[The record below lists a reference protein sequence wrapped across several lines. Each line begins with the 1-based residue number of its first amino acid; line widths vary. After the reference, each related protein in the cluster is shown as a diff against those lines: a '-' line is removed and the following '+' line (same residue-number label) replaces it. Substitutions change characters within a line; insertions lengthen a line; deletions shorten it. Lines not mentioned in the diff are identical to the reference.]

1 MVEYLARLA
10 DEQISELLAE
20 LPAIMVVGPRAT
32 GKTTTAR
39 RHANSVVRLDRDAE
53 AEAFRADPDLALRGL
68 AEPVL
73 LDEWQEVPGLLG
85 AVKRA
90 VDEDPRPGRFILA
103 GSVHADLENQTWPGT
118 GRVVWVNMHGLSVR
132 EIEKREGRPFLDRVL
147 TADVAELAPK
157 GTEDLRTYVERAL
170 RGGFPE
176 PALRLSGRGRRVWL
190 QSYVEQLITRDAI
203 DFGERRDPDLL
214 RRYMLAVCL
223 NVAGVVD
230 ERTIFEAAGIDRK
243 TANAYQRL
251 LTNLLVLD
259 VVPAWHSNRLSRLIK
274 MPKRYL
280 TDTSLIGAIAGV
292 DAESVLRDGDILGRL
307 LDNFVLTQLRAE
319 IDTLESLP
327 RIYHLRDKAGRHEV
341 DLVIEFGGAQVVA
354 IEVKATAAPRKDDA
368 RHLAWLRDELGDRF
382 VAGVVLHTGPRAF
395 ALGEKLVAAPI
406 STLWA

>member
-1 MVEYLARLA
+1 M
-10 DEQISELLAE
+10 LL
-20 LPAIMVVGPRAT
+20 
-32 GKTTTAR
+32 
-39 RHANSVVRLDRDAE
+39 S
-53 AEAFRADPDLALRGL
+53 
-68 AEPVL
+68 
-73 LDEWQEVPGLLG
+73 
-85 AVKRA
+85 
-90 VDEDPRPGRFILA
+90 
-103 GSVHADLENQTWPGT
+103 
-118 GRVVWVNMHGLSVR
+118 
-132 EIEKREGRPFLDRVL
+132 
-147 TADVAELAPK
+147 
-157 GTEDLRTYVERAL
+157 
-170 RGGFPE
+170 
-176 PALRLSGRGRRVWL
+176 
-190 QSYVEQLITRDAI
+190 
-203 DFGERRDPDLL
+203 PDLL

-251 LTNLLVLD
+251 LTNLLALG

-406 STLWA
+406 STIWA